1 MTKWRKY
8 NINHSFAAKI
18 CFWVA
23 LGITGV
29 FMRTCTSTS
38 HETRKIMLENAN
50 KKANLELDKAILF
63 IDTELEAVEIAGE
76 NLVAFLDKQHR
87 MAPETAY
94 SICSDFLNT
103 NVNIQG
109 VALCFESDLYP
120 AYAKGFAPYV
130 IQDFK
135 SGKQTRM
142 NLADRYAYERRYWY
156 KEAKRRR
163 GPLWTD
169 PFREANGSIVCSY
182 CIPVYNRE
190 NRFMGVVALD
200 FNMEEFTEEVQS
212 IKPYVNSHISILDR
226 NYHFVVHPNPSLIM
240 RQSVKNILDKANFE
254 TDKPILADF
263 KAHKRG
269 DCTLVSRQQGDENTK
284 KIIYYAPI
292 KRMGW
297 TVVLSCDKEEI
308 TRGVSEL
315 VATQSAMYTAFVIV
329 LWILMFM
336 LIWQFLRP
344 ILRFA
349 RTAQCI
355 AQGDFSVRLPKVHS
369 RDEIYYLGRALQRM
383 QSHLAKYID
392 ELKDINQEKGRI
404 ESELNIASQIQMSM
418 IPKIY
423 PPYPDRDDID
433 IYGMLKPAKAVGGD
447 LYDFYLRDEKL
458 FFCIGDVS
466 GKGVPASLVMAVTR
480 SLLRMVSAQESNPDR
495 IVTSINSSMSDMNDS
510 NMFVTLFA
518 GVLDLPTGRLRY
530 CNAGHNAPVLIDSNT
545 GKVTMLDVK
554 PNLPI
559 AVVPDIKFEGQEV
572 VITPG
577 TAIFLYTDGLTEAEN
592 ADKELFDEDRMTAQ
606 LAKSTC
612 ADSRG
617 IIEGMLEAVHQHVQD
632 AEQSDDLT
640 MVAIRYMRRKQ
651 ENKYYSKLTLHND
664 IAETPKIAEFMDAV
678 AEEATLKPALTCS
691 LNLAIEEAVVNVMN
705 YAYPK
710 DHIGLIKLEAFVNDV
725 RMKFV
730 ITDSGEPFDPTTKA
744 EPDTNAALDDR
755 PIGGLGIFLV
765 RQIMDTV
772 NYERIDGQNILTLR
786 KNF

>member
-1 MTKWRKY
+1 MIKWRKL

-29 FMRTCTSTS
+29 FMRTCTTS
-38 HETRKIMLENAN
+38 SQYTSKIMLENAN

-87 MAPETAY
+87 MSPETAY
-94 SICSDFLNT
+94 HICSDFLNT

-109 VALCFESDLYP
+109 IALCFEPDLYP
-120 AYAKGFAPYV
+120 RYPKGFAPYV

-142 NLADRYAYERRYWY
+142 NLADKYVYNKRNWY
-156 KEAKRRR
+156 IEAKHRR
-163 GPLWTD
+163 GPIWTD
-169 PFREANGSIVCSY
+169 PFIEANGSIVCSY
-182 CIPVYNRE
+182 CIPIYTSE
-190 NRFMGVVALD
+190 NKFLGVVAFD

-212 IKPYVNSHISILDR
+212 IKPYINSHISILDR
-226 NYHFVVHPNPSLIM
+226 NFHFVVHPNPSLIM
-240 RQSVKNILDKANFE
+240 TQSMKNVLDKNMYE

-269 DCTLVSRQQGDENTK
+269 DCTLSSKQEGEGNSK
-284 KIIYYAPI
+284 KILYYAPI

-297 TVVLSCDKEEI
+297 TVVLSCDKTEI
-308 TRGVSEL
+308 TKGISEIRSSL
-315 VATQSAMYTAFVIV
+315 FTTYTAFVI
-329 LWILMFM
+329 ILCIFMFL
-336 LIWQFLRP
+336 LIWQSLRP

-349 RTAQCI
+349 RTAQSI
-355 AQGDFSVRLPKVHS
+355 AEGDFNVKLPKVHS
-369 RDEIYYLGRALQRM
+369 HDEIYYLGRALHRM

-433 IYGMLKPAKAVGGD
+433 IYGMIKPAKAVGGD

-530 CNAGHNAPVLIDSNT
+530 CNAGHNAPVLVDSVT
-545 GKVTMLDVK
+545 GKVTMLTVK
-554 PNLPI
+554 PNVPI

-577 TAIFLYTDGLTEAEN
+577 TSIFLYTDGLTEAEN
-592 ADKELFDEDRMTAQ
+592 ADKELFNEDRMMEQ
-606 LAKSTC
+606 LGKSTQE
-612 ADSRG
+612 DSQG
-617 IIEGMLEAVHQHVQD
+617 IIQQMLDAVHLHVKD

-640 MVAIRYMRRKQ
+640 MVAIKYMRQQQ

-664 IAETPKIAEFMDAV
+664 IAETPKINEFMEAV
-678 AEEATLKPALTCS
+678 AEEATLDVALTSS

-710 DHIGLIKLEAFVNDV
+710 DHIGEIKLEAFVNDV

-744 EPDTNAALDDR
+744 EPDTKATLDDR

-772 NYERIDGQNILTLR
+772 NYERIDGNNILTLR

>member
-1 MTKWRKY
+1 MIKWRKF

-23 LGITGV
+23 LGITAV
-29 FMRTCTSTS
+29 FMRTCTTTS
-38 HETRKIMLENAN
+38 KNTSRIMMENAN

-87 MAPETAY
+87 MSPETAY
-94 SICSDFLNT
+94 SICSDFLDT

-109 VALCFESDLYP
+109 IAICFEPDLYP
-120 AYAKGFAPYV
+120 GYAKGFAPYV

-142 NLADRYAYERRYWY
+142 NLADRYVYYKRYWY
-156 KEAKRRR
+156 AEAKRRR
-163 GPLWTD
+163 GPVWTD
-169 PFREANGSIVCSY
+169 PFVEANGSIVCSY
-182 CIPVYNRE
+182 CIPFYTQE
-190 NRFMGVVALD
+190 NKFLGVVAFD

-212 IKPYVNSHISILDR
+212 IKPYLNSHICILDR
-226 NYHFVVHPNPSLIM
+226 NFHFVVHPNPSLIM
-240 RQSVKNILDKANFE
+240 TQSVKGMLDKSMLE
-254 TDKPILADF
+254 TDRPILPDF

-269 DCTLVSRQQGDENTK
+269 SCTLSSKLKGDGNNR
-284 KIIYYAPI
+284 KILYYAPI

-297 TVVLSCDKEEI
+297 TVVLSCDKSEI
-308 TRGVSEL
+308 TKGISEIRIM
-315 VATQSAMYTAFVIV
+315 QFSMYTAFVI
-329 LWILMFM
+329 ILCIFMFL

-349 RTAQCI
+349 RTAQSI
-355 AQGDFSVRLPKVHS
+355 AQGDFNVKLPKVQS
-369 RDEIYYLGRALQRM
+369 RDEIYYLGRALHRM

-495 IVTSINSSMSDMNDS
+495 IVTSINGSMSDMNDS

-554 PNLPI
+554 PNVPI
-559 AVVPDIKFEGQEV
+559 AVVPDIKFEGQET

-592 ADKELFDEDRMTAQ
+592 ADKQLFGEERMTEQ
-606 LAKSTC
+606 LEKSTQQN
-612 ADSRG
+612 SKG
-617 IIEGMLEAVHQHVQD
+617 IIQQMLEAVHSHVKD

-640 MVAIRYMRRKQ
+640 MVAIKYMRQQQ

-664 IAETPKIAEFMDAV
+664 IAETPKINEFMEAL
-678 AEEATLKPALTCS
+678 AEEATLDPALTCS

-710 DHIGLIKLEAFVNDV
+710 DHIGQIKLEAFVNDV

-772 NYERIDGQNILTLR
+772 NYERIDGNNILTLR